1 MAFPWIEPP
10 QPIKEECIIYY
21 TEERSGLIRDKGL
34 GLIHLYYGQGVGKT
48 TRVVGLSVRAAG
60 AGLRVDFVQFMK
72 SGKSGEVRI
81 FNRIPGINYWCSG
94 EQPFILSRG
103 PQAIH
108 YEHAAR
114 SLQYAKNA
122 AKKGPDMLVC
132 DEILDSVIFGLSDKE
147 ELLNLVDICKGKIE
161 LVMTG
166 RDAFPE
172 LIEAADYITE
182 FVQKKH
188 PYYTGVKARKGIEF

>member
-1 MAFPWIEPP
+1 MPFHWIEPL
-10 QPIKEECIIYY
+10 QPIKEESIIYY

-48 TRVVGLSVRAAG
+48 TRVVGLSMRAAG

-72 SGKSGEVRI
+72 SGTSGEVKI
-81 FNRIPGINYWCSG
+81 FQRIPQIQYWNPG
-94 EQPFILSRG
+94 EHPFVLSHG
-103 PQAIH
+103 PRAIH
-108 YEHAAR
+108 YEHAAK
-114 SLQYAKNA
+114 SLLYAEEA
-122 AKKGPDMLVC
+122 ARNGTDLLVC
-132 DEILDSVIFGLSDKE
+132 DEILDTVLFGVLRKDQ
-147 ELLNLVDICKGKIE
+147 LLDLARICKGKTE

-188 PYYTGVKARKGIEF
+188 PYYLGAKARKGIEF

>member
-81 FNRIPGINYWCSG
+81 FNRIPEINYWCSG

-108 YEHAAR
+108 YEHAAT
-114 SLQYAKNA
+114 SLQCAEEVA
-122 AKKGPDMLVC
+122 QKGTDLLVC
-132 DEILDSVIFGLSDKE
+132 DEILDTVLFGLLHKKQLLDLVAVCEGKT
-147 ELLNLVDICKGKIE
+147 ELA
-161 LVMTG
+161 MTG
-166 RDAFPE
+166 RNAFPE
-172 LIEAADYITE
+172 LIDAADYVTE

-188 PYYTGVKARKGIEF
+188 PYYVGARARKGVEF